1 MSRMIGLVM
10 KGMAMRQATR
20 DHAWRANRLIRD
32 DGTVAI
38 EFAVVGLLFFA
49 LLLGSIEM
57 GRAMWMRNS
66 VQFAAEEAARWALVQ
81 SSENS
86 TAVVDFARGRLTS
99 SPATANITAPY
110 VTVSGIRY
118 VVVTVTQDFTPVT
131 TLVPT
136 GKITMTGQARFPIK

>member
-1 MSRMIGLVM
+1 MSRMIGLMM
-10 KGMAMRQATR
+10 KGTDMRQATR
-20 DHAWRANRLIRD
+20 DHAWCANRLIRD

-38 EFAVVGLLFFA
+38 EFAVVGLLFFV

-81 SSENS
+81 SAENS

-99 SPATANITAPY
+99 SPATATITAPY
-110 VTVSGIRY
+110 VTVSGVRY
-118 VVVTVTQDFTPVT
+118 VVVTITQNFTPIT

-136 GKITMTGQARFPIK
+136 GTITMTGRARMPVG

>member
-1 MSRMIGLVM
+1 MSRMIGLTL
-10 KGMAMRQATR
+10 KGMDKRRATR
-20 DHAWRANRLIRD
+20 DHAYRANRLLRE

-38 EFAVVGLLFFA
+38 EFAIVGLLFFA

-81 SSENS
+81 SAENS
-86 TAVVDFARGRLTS
+86 TAVVNFARGRLTS
-99 SPATANITAPY
+99 SPSTATITAPY
-110 VTVSGIRY
+110 VTVSGVRY
-118 VVVTVTQDFTPVT
+118 VVVTITQNFTPIT

-136 GKITMTGQARFPIK
+136 GTITMTGRARMPVG

>member
-1 MSRMIGLVM
+1 MSRMIG
-10 KGMAMRQATR
+10 

-81 SSENS
+81 SAENS
-86 TAVVDFARGRLTS
+86 TAVVDFARERLTS

>member
-1 MSRMIGLVM
+1 MNRMIGLVM
-10 KGMAMRQATR
+10 KGMELRQASR
-20 DHAWRANRLIRD
+20 DHVWRANRLIRD

-66 VQFAAEEAARWALVQ
+66 VQFAAEEAARWALIQ
-81 SSENS
+81 SAENS
-86 TAVVDFARGRLTS
+86 AAVVDFARGRLTS

-110 VTVSGIRY
+110 VTISGIRY
-118 VVVTVTQDFTPVT
+118 VVVTVTQDFMPVT
-131 TLVPT
+131 ALVPT
-136 GKITMTGQARFPIK
+136 GTITMTGRARMPTG